1 MNYTGSLL
9 VGVLLAWVFLGGFW
23 LFKERK
29 YKFYQIPQFFIDL
42 VGLPVELSQKIWG
55 KSGVPYALLLPNLLI
70 FGFFTFLPL
79 ILNFW
84 VSLTGGDSILLYKRP
99 FIGWKHYFDIFNCD
113 SIFNPSTCSNAGYDF
128 WSSLYN
134 TFTFVFF
141 QVPIMCVVALTTAI
155 ILNKSFVGRGFW
167 RAVFFYPVLLS
178 PVVIANIWTW
188 VLHRKGVLN
197 DMVGSSVKGINLI
210 SGRAGFDLIVTV
222 IFGIV
227 LIFVVQKLIK
237 SKKQISV
244 SWSFVFATIFFLIF
258 IWSNPLYL
266 LSETLSEY
274 NIYFGLL
281 LTFIYLYLVINESN
295 YSYIISIL
303 LSVAASLLL
312 LTIQFDSVFDFGKFR
327 PINWLVTPKSGWPFF
342 WLVFVFCWSHMG
354 FYMLIILAGLQAIPK
369 DLYEA
374 AEMDAAKPSRVFFRI
389 TFPLLMPTFTVVV
402 VLCLI
407 RSFQIFDEVY
417 LLTGGGPGKETFMM
431 VQNIYEEAFTVSAGS
446 SPNYGGA
453 AAASVLMAIVI
464 GIFTFFQLYIT
475 RKQSEL

>member
-23 LFKERK
+23 LFKERQ

-197 DMVGSSVKGINLI
+197 DMVGSSVK
-210 SGRAGFDLIVTV
+210 
-222 IFGIV
+222 
-227 LIFVVQKLIK
+227 
-237 SKKQISV
+237 
-244 SWSFVFATIFFLIF
+244 
-258 IWSNPLYL
+258 
-266 LSETLSEY
+266 
-274 NIYFGLL
+274 
-281 LTFIYLYLVINESN
+281 
-295 YSYIISIL
+295 
-303 LSVAASLLL
+303 
-312 LTIQFDSVFDFGKFR
+312 
-327 PINWLVTPKSGWPFF
+327 
-342 WLVFVFCWSHMG
+342 
-354 FYMLIILAGLQAIPK
+354 
-369 DLYEA
+369 
-374 AEMDAAKPSRVFFRI
+374 
-389 TFPLLMPTFTVVV
+389 
-402 VLCLI
+402 
-407 RSFQIFDEVY
+407 
-417 LLTGGGPGKETFMM
+417 
-431 VQNIYEEAFTVSAGS
+431 
-446 SPNYGGA
+446 
-453 AAASVLMAIVI
+453 
-464 GIFTFFQLYIT
+464 
-475 RKQSEL
+475 